1 MHGLVLSRP
10 VRFRVAVSQ
19 EDREAAFRLRYRA
32 IAHHSWARHEDYP
45 DGLETDHRDDN
56 ALHIVGW
63 DGAIPVAAAR
73 LIFPATGQRLPTEEA
88 FDLEI
93 EPTGRVV
100 DMGRVTVEP
109 AYSSIQHRVLAGL
122 MAFAWREIASHG
134 YTDACGAFAS
144 RATIRIYQH
153 MGFKIRILAPARPYW
168 GGERFPILFDVLGS
182 AEALAR
188 RWGTARSDEASESAW
203 IGGEQ

>member
-1 MHGLVLSRP
+1 M
-10 VRFRVAVSQ
+10 
-19 EDREAAFRLRYRA
+19 AFRLRYRA
-32 IAHHSWARHEDYP
+32 ITHHGWAHPEDYP
-45 DGLETDHRDDN
+45 DGLETDHRDDK

-63 DGAIPVAAAR
+63 DGAIPAAAAR
-73 LIFPATGQRLPTEEA
+73 LIFPTAGQRLPTEEA

-93 EPTGRVV
+93 EPVGRVV

-122 MAFAWREIASHG
+122 MAFAWREIAARG

-144 RATIRIYQH
+144 RAAIRIYQH
-153 MGFKIRILAPARPYW
+153 MGFKTKILAPARPYW
-168 GGERFPILFDVLGS
+168 GDERFPILFDVLGS

-188 RWGTARSDEASESAW
+188 RWGTNWRNGADSTAEAR
-203 IGGEQ
+203 GKQ

>member
-10 VRFRVAVSQ
+10 VQFRVALSQ
-19 EDREAAFRLRYRA
+19 EEREAAFRLRYKA
-32 IAHHSWARHEDYP
+32 IMHHGLARPEDYP
-45 DGLETDHRDDN
+45 DGLETDHRDYK

-63 DGAIPVAAAR
+63 DGTTPAAAAR
-73 LIFPATGQRLPTEEA
+73 LVFPAIGQRLPTEEA

-93 EPTGRVV
+93 EPAGRVV

-109 AYSSIQHRVLAGL
+109 AYSTIQHRVLAGL
-122 MAFAWREIASHG
+122 MAFAWREIASRG
-134 YTDACGAFAS
+134 YNDACGAFAS
-144 RATIRIYQH
+144 RGAIRIYQH
-153 MGFKIRILAPARPYW
+153 MGFKIKILAPARPYW

-188 RWGTARSDEASESAW
+188 RWGTTWTDGAGESAW
-203 IGGEQ
+203 AGGDQ